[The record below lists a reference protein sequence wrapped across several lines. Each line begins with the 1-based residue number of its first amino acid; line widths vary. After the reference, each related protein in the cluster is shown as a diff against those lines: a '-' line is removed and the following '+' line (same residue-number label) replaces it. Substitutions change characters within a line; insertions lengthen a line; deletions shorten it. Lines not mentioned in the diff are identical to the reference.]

1 VNPLILA
8 AHDSP
13 PLPQITWD
21 VAPGHS
27 PVSMTPSQDDWHNFC
42 LLSCSGSYSLPCC
55 VQPGYVGTCL
65 EMGEHVPGIRSMP
78 TFYSSRPYRLQT
90 FCRSN
95 SMGEETEKG
104 YICIVSTAR
113 L

>member
-13 PLPQITWD
+13 PLHQITCD
-21 VAPGHS
+21 VTPGHS

-42 LLSCSGSYSLPCC
+42 LLSYSGSYSLLCC
-55 VQPGYVGTCL
+55 MQPGYVGTYL
-65 EMGEHVPGIRSMP
+65 GIGRAC
-78 TFYSSRPYRLQT
+78 TWYQVNADL
-90 FCRSN
+90 
-95 SMGEETEKG
+95 
-104 YICIVSTAR
+104 